1 MYEPFCMFI
10 FFILW
15 LLPVSGLMYLHPTVV
30 NMVAMWLCWL
40 GGLIHWIILLFQ
52 KLPCMVIDVS
62 TKTRVVVPKAWAC
75 WLDSWPPQSLSKM
88 LNPKLPRMVRQQ
100 RVIVWMVT
108 DPNDQG
114 SHYKQCL
121 RLFFVMIVLFLH
133 FRKLRSD
140 FGDYGKIWQ
149 DLALNSHF

>member
-1 MYEPFCMFI
+1 MAPSCLRPNVFTSNSCKYGSYVIMLTRRSDTLNHFI
-10 FFILW
+10 
-15 LLPVSGLMYLHPTVV
+15 VSKTALYGYRCL
-30 NMVAMWLCWL
+30 NQNQ
-40 GGLIHWIILLFQ
+40 GG
-52 KLPCMVIDVS
+52 CAE
-62 TKTRVVVPKAWAC
+62 AWAC